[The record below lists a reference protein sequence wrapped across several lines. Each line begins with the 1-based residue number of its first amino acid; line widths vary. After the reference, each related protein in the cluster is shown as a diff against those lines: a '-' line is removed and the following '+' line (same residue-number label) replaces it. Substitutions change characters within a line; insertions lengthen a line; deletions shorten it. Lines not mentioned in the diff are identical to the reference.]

1 MDQLNEVVKYILYR
15 CRENNTP
22 ITEIMANFVAQTIF
36 NPRTE
41 KFYLEDKLSE
51 SEMRELKEAAI
62 KRIFAKDSL

>member
-1 MDQLNEVVKYILYR
+1 
-15 CRENNTP
+15 
-22 ITEIMANFVAQTIF
+22 MANFIAQTVF

-62 KRIFAKDSL
+62 KRIFAKDSLEMKIIAMQISTRALR

>member
-36 NPRTE
+36 NPRT
-41 KFYLEDKLSE
+41 
-51 SEMRELKEAAI
+51 
-62 KRIFAKDSL
+62 